1 MRSHQETALRRP
13 CGGLLLSGFEL
24 LGAMTAPF
32 HQRPRSTPDRR
43 AISASIGIGIGIGID

>member
-1 MRSHQETALRRP
+1 
-13 CGGLLLSGFEL
+13 LLSGFEL

-43 AISASIGIGIGIGID
+43 AISASIGIGIGID